1 MEHRDEKKISDA
13 HLANNGSSTGD
24 AKAGVKAKDLP
35 AENVN
40 GTTGGGSGGGA
51 SGAGK
56 VKGRAKEGKHRGK
69 AKGKGGDD
77 GGSKRHQQHRQ
88 QQHQHQ
94 QSPHP
99 PTPQAQHQ
107 SQQTQLQT
115 RGFKASAASS
125 THSRQSSSTA
135 ATATTNNTPQH
146 HHGPPPSND
155 GTPTSN
161 HSGFRRSPSTG
172 VINGTPTGF
181 NDGNRNSSDDV
192 QELKS
197 YSRIIQSQN
206 ARLAE
211 LERVNDDL
219 ERRLEIQAKQK
230 MTLESELTAM
240 ERQWSMRYSELETER
255 DAWKGA
261 VEAERRRSSGLR
273 DQISR
278 KDRELHRMLQR
289 KYDGG
294 RDIRAGSQMGS
305 NPPPVLSGKISP
317 DPKLYPRQ
325 PHSSHNSHKRRDSK
339 SPLDLL
345 AETEGGGENQEAKRG
360 SLGGLFD
367 FFGM

>member
-1 MEHRDEKKISDA
+1 V
-13 HLANNGSSTGD
+13 
-24 AKAGVKAKDLP
+24 AGVEA
-35 AENVN
+35 
-40 GTTGGGSGGGA
+40 
-51 SGAGK
+51 
-56 VKGRAKEGKHRGK
+56 
-69 AKGKGGDD
+69 
-77 GGSKRHQQHRQ
+77 HQLFYSHN
-88 QQHQHQ
+88 
-94 QSPHP
+94 P
-99 PTPQAQHQ
+99 
-107 SQQTQLQT
+107 L
-115 RGFKASAASS
+115 SACSS
-125 THSRQSSSTA
+125 
-135 ATATTNNTPQH
+135 
-146 HHGPPPSND
+146 
-155 GTPTSN
+155 
-161 HSGFRRSPSTG
+161 
-172 VINGTPTGF
+172 
-181 NDGNRNSSDDV
+181 

-261 VEAERRRSSGLR
+261 VEAERRRSTGLR

-289 KYDGG
+289 KYDGSRG
-294 RDIRAGSQMGS
+294 DRAGSLMGS

-317 DPKLYPRQ
+317 EIKLYPRQ
-325 PHSSHNSHKRRDSK
+325 PHASHHKRRDSK
-339 SPLDLL
+339 GPLDLL
-345 AETEGGGENQEAKRG
+345 AETEGGGENHESKRG